1 MQENNFNYENNE
13 NNESVEANVN
23 NEFNTNDELDVNN
36 ENSNA
41 PIDDGNSVPNNNGDY
56 QAPYST
62 NTENQGQY
70 YYTTSYGMENGHNPQ
85 PRKKFPKAAFAIIS
99 VVVISVLLIV
109 CLSLL
114 STVVSKLNNAS
125 SGGNQQLNMQGEQV
139 YVVKNSPKMEIAENT
154 DVDYVPQSIPEVVQK
169 IGDSVVE
176 ISTSSVVNDRFF
188 HQYVTSGAGSGVII
202 TESDDAGYLL
212 TNHHVIDGATEITVR
227 LTNGTEYRAQL
238 LGSDA
243 KLDLAALRIEKLGG
257 EDFTTAPIGNSGNLL
272 VGQQVIAIGNPLGS
286 LGGTVTDGIISA
298 LDRTVT
304 IDNVPMV
311 LLQHNAAINPGNSGG
326 GLFDAMGNLI
336 GIVNAKTSETGI
348 EGLGFAIPI
357 DIAYGFFNRVMVIEP
372 TLGIRVTYGS
382 INKVVGVYV
391 TEIINSNTD
400 FALYDKITAINS
412 VRIDTDSDYYAIL
425 EQLKPGDTASFR
437 VTRNN
442 TTLTINVTIQ

>member
-1 MQENNFNYENNE
+1 MQDNNYNYENNE
-13 NNESVEANVN
+13 NNV
-23 NEFNTNDELDVNN
+23 NDELNSNDEVNVN
-36 ENSNA
+36 SEIDNPSSDIDNQNYNADNASQESYAENS
-41 PIDDGNSVPNNNGDY
+41 D
-56 QAPYST
+56 
-62 NTENQGQY
+62 TESHSES
-70 YYTTSYGMENGHNPQ
+70 YYTTPYETNNGHDVP
-85 PRKKFPKAAFAIIS
+85 PKKKFPKLAFAIIS

-114 STVVSKLNNAS
+114 STLISKLNNTS
-125 SGGNQQLNMQGEQV
+125 SGGNQQLNMQGEQI
-139 YVVKNSPKMEIAENT
+139 YVVKNSPKMEVAENT
-154 DVDYVPQSIPEVVQK
+154 DSNYVPQSIPEVVQK

-176 ISTSSVVNDRFF
+176 IKTSSVVNDRFF

>member
-1 MQENNFNYENNE
+1 MQDNNYNYENNE
-13 NNESVEANVN
+13 NNV
-23 NEFNTNDELDVNN
+23 NDELNSNDEVNVTSEIDSPSSDIDN
-36 ENSNA
+36 QNYNADNACQESYAENS
-41 PIDDGNSVPNNNGDY
+41 D
-56 QAPYST
+56 
-62 NTENQGQY
+62 TESPSES
-70 YYTTSYGMENGHNPQ
+70 YYTTPYETNNGHYVP
-85 PRKKFPKAAFAIIS
+85 PKKKFPKLAFAIIS
-99 VVVISVLLIV
+99 VVAISVLLIV

-114 STVVSKLNNAS
+114 STLISKLNNTS
-125 SGGNQQLNMQGEQV
+125 SGGNQQLNMQGEQI
-139 YVVKNSPKMEIAENT
+139 YVVKNSPKMEVAENT
-154 DVDYVPQSIPEVVQK
+154 DSNYVPQSIPEVVQK
-169 IGDSVVE
+169 IGNSVVE
-176 ISTSSVVNDRFF
+176 IKTSSVVNDRFF

-442 TTLTINVTIQ
+442 TTLTINVKIQ